1 MRSAPLAV
9 VGALIFDAQD
19 RLLIQRR
26 SAQRALFPNCWDIV
40 GGHVEPGE
48 TPEQALH
55 REVAEETGWRVARV
69 VTELPSLT
77 WRGDDGRE
85 RTEYDYVVTVDGDLT
100 APRLEAGKHTEFRWV
115 GECELHLLL
124 EHRTVDDALRQW
136 VASLADAIRSGYA
149 GRVAPLLDHAFASAM
164 RDVAQGGGRELVAS
178 FGGRDLVGM
187 LIEFRTALAWPGRR
201 ITVRQAEAVLLG
213 VLRPA
218 RQPHRFDRAQL
229 EELAGGPVSVHFG
242 QLFAAARAGDGGAL
256 GRAGAARL
264 PYR

>member
-77 WRGDDGRE
+77 WRGDDGPGRAQD
-85 RTEYDYVVTVDGDLT
+85 DYLGTLGGDLT
-100 APRLEAGKHTEFRWV
+100 PPRPEAG
-115 GECELHLLL
+115 
-124 EHRTVDDALRQW
+124 EHNP
-136 VASLADAIRSGYA
+136 I
-149 GRVAPLLDHAFASAM
+149 PP
-164 RDVAQGGGRELVAS
+164 GGRGEAHL
-178 FGGRDLVGM
+178 FLGDP
-187 LIEFRTALAWPGRR
+187 ALHG
-201 ITVRQAEAVLLG
+201 T
-213 VLRPA
+213 
-218 RQPHRFDRAQL
+218 
-229 EELAGGPVSVHFG
+229 
-242 QLFAAARAGDGGAL
+242 
-256 GRAGAARL
+256 
-264 PYR
+264 

>member
-77 WRGDDGRE
+77 WRGGGRPGRARDDHG
-85 RTEYDYVVTVDGDLT
+85 GH
-100 APRLEAGKHTEFRWV
+100 P
-115 GECELHLLL
+115 
-124 EHRTVDDALRQW
+124 
-136 VASLADAIRSGYA
+136 
-149 GRVAPLLDHAFASAM
+149 
-164 RDVAQGGGRELVAS
+164 GGGLTPPPP
-178 FGGRDLVGM
+178 GG
-187 LIEFRTALAWPGRR
+187 
-201 ITVRQAEAVLLG
+201 
-213 VLRPA
+213 
-218 RQPHRFDRAQL
+218 
-229 EELAGGPVSVHFG
+229 G
-242 QLFAAARAGDGGAL
+242 QDHQ
-256 GRAGAARL
+256 
-264 PYR
+264 

>member
-77 WRGDDGRE
+77 WRGGDGRGGAQ
-85 RTEYDYVVTVDGDLT
+85 D
-100 APRLEAGKHTEFRWV
+100 
-115 GECELHLLL
+115 
-124 EHRTVDDALRQW
+124 EHR
-136 VASLADAIRSGYA
+136 G
-149 GRVAPLLDHAFASAM
+149 PLE
-164 RDVAQGGGRELVAS
+164 RGPPPPPPGGGEAHQ
-178 FGGRDLVGM
+178 FPWGGRWRG
-187 LIEFRTALAWPGRR
+187 
-201 ITVRQAEAVLLG
+201 AVLPEAPD
-213 VLRPA
+213 R
-218 RQPHRFDRAQL
+218 RQPA
-229 EELAGGPVSVHFG
+229 
-242 QLFAAARAGDGGAL
+242 
-256 GRAGAARL
+256 
-264 PYR
+264 